1 VSGIGKT
8 LHVGP
13 HFRQEHM
20 QDVPAHPCDLAQP
33 FEQRL
38 KRAETLLNLLFHML
52 DGTIYGLREG
62 QEFTQQKAMM
72 LSQVTDERFYQSL
85 MFVLHALVGSAR

>member
-1 VSGIGKT
+1 
-8 LHVGP
+8 
-13 HFRQEHM
+13 
-20 QDVPAHPCDLAQP
+20 
-33 FEQRL
+33 
-38 KRAETLLNLLFHML
+38 ML